1 MIKKLSI
8 FFAVAAVALGFTGC
22 KDDNDPVY
30 QEPTDATE
38 FKLNTPAF
46 ASQFYQLSPDGL
58 MTLTVETQPDY
69 GFVSSVL
76 YSAEI
81 SLDKTSVYPVTPDLR
96 TNTVMQLKENDI
108 AVGMCNL
115 AGITDRDG
123 WDANP
128 VAQGVQKL
136 YVRAVAQLSGVE
148 SSRVVSNWVEL
159 PQVQGFFAIPSPGF
173 IYFIGAASGWKAPS
187 PDNAEALADWR
198 LWESET
204 AIGSGIYSAVFTIP
218 AGQAQF
224 RFYTEL
230 TAAGWDNPTG
240 TLGAREE
247 NDDNE
252 DITLIDGTYQGSY
265 VIGKGNWQIPEWTE
279 DGELTIVVDTN
290 NKTVQFTKG
299 AQQIY
304 TPRYIY
310 MVGQIAGGWCPP
322 TVANKDKLI
331 ELVDKT
337 ESDIYTATIDVP
349 AGTGAFNFRF
359 AKDLVD
365 MPDNDAWGAA
375 EWIGCPEGNDFEI
388 DLPYTGQCDAGQ
400 NNWKVMNLSDGGKFT
415 VTVDLGAMSVDF
427 AEVTE

>member
-81 SLDKTSVYPVTPDLR
+81 SLDKTSVYPVTPDQR

-265 VIGKGNWQIPEWTE
+265 VIGKG
-279 DGELTIVVDTN
+279 DRKSVV
-290 NKTVQFTKG
+290 
-299 AQQIY
+299 
-304 TPRYIY
+304 
-310 MVGQIAGGWCPP
+310 
-322 TVANKDKLI
+322 
-331 ELVDKT
+331 
-337 ESDIYTATIDVP
+337 
-349 AGTGAFNFRF
+349 
-359 AKDLVD
+359 
-365 MPDNDAWGAA
+365 
-375 EWIGCPEGNDFEI
+375 
-388 DLPYTGQCDAGQ
+388 
-400 NNWKVMNLSDGGKFT
+400 
-415 VTVDLGAMSVDF
+415 
-427 AEVTE
+427 